1 MIIIHLKYFLIFL
14 LISLLTSCS
23 YNDLT
28 DLWPSGNEEEEEI
41 VIREIPDESFDP
53 EDTEEITITEIEDS
67 EEVTEINIISDE
79 GDINESNEDNLDNL
93 FAQGEI
99 DGSDETIQSA
109 DNGKVNSIFTYVG
122 QRIQEMREEFNKLDA
137 DIEQGEDNFEE
148 LKFNGI
154 KSAENY
160 HSIVA
165 AIAARLQIGTTP
177 GNPILL
183 GQYEQAQTELAEVGA
198 QGQNLVDVGN
208 QIALY
213 STRVSYLLE
222 QARSAKK
229 LRGAVDED
237 HRNLSSFQ
245 DTLKRRNVDVLRT
258 LEDLNETVRRRDI
271 FLAAERRRLT
281 QLANAISVGESFGL
295 GLGTLNS
302 MPASDD
308 KQSSGQGVRS
318 DNISVSPNPIAIFR
332 INEQDNYEQNLFGAI
347 SATLDKAP
355 KSKFTLVAVSS
366 SAGNPSEQAQR
377 AANARNDVSKLIS
390 SLVSMGMPVDR
401 ISVSS
406 VSVAS
411 IENTEIRLYA
421 DSLNELE
428 NSRSDFQ
435 RKMLIILLT
444 YNVSYLT
451 TQAIFLL
458 ADSKG
463 IDEDN

>member
-1 MIIIHLKYFLIFL
+1 MIINHLKFFLVFI
-14 LISLLTSCS
+14 LISLFAGCS

-28 DLWPSGNEEEEEI
+28 DLWPSGNDIEEEI
-41 VIREIPDESFDP
+41 VIREIPGDTFDP
-53 EDTEEITITEIEDS
+53 EDTEEITITEIQDS
-67 EEVTEINIISDE
+67 DSISEIDIISDE
-79 GDINESNEDNLDNL
+79 DELNNSNEENLDSL
-93 FAQGEI
+93 LSE
-99 DGSDETIQSA
+99 DEVYVSNENFETTNINSG
-109 DNGKVNSIFTYVG
+109 NGKVSPIFTYVG
-122 QRIQEMREEFNKLDA
+122 QRIIEMQEEFNKLDS
-137 DIEQGEDNFEE
+137 DIEQGEGNFEE

-183 GQYEQAQTELAEVGA
+183 SQYEQAQTELAEVSA

-208 QIALY
+208 KISLY

-245 DTLKRRNVDVLRT
+245 DDLKRRSVDVLRI
-258 LEDLNETVRRRDI
+258 LEDLNETIRRRDI

-281 QLANAISVGESFGL
+281 QLANAISIGESFGL
-295 GLGTLNS
+295 GLGTLSSLPATNDKENS
-302 MPASDD
+302 E
-308 KQSSGQGVRS
+308 QGRRS
-318 DNISVSPNPIAIFR
+318 DNINVSPNPIAVFR
-332 INEQDNYEQNLFGAI
+332 IDELNDYEQNLFGAI

-355 KSKFTLVAVSS
+355 KSRFTLVAVSS
-366 SAGNPSEQAQR
+366 SAGNPSEQAER

-390 SLVSMGMPVDR
+390 SLISMGMPVDR

-406 VSVAS
+406 LSVANV
-411 IENTEIRLYA
+411 ENTEVRLYA
-421 DSLNELE
+421 D
-428 NSRSDFQ
+428 
-435 RKMLIILLT
+435 
-444 YNVSYLT
+444 
-451 TQAIFLL
+451 
-458 ADSKG
+458 
-463 IDEDN
+463 

>member
-1 MIIIHLKYFLIFL
+1 MIMKHLKYFVVYL
-14 LISLLTSCS
+14 LVGLLASCS

-28 DLWPSGNEEEEEI
+28 DLWPSGNDVEEEI
-41 VIREIPDESFDP
+41 VIREIPNESFDP
-53 EDTEEITITEIEDS
+53 EDTEEITITEIEASD
-67 EEVTEINIISDE
+67 EVADIDIISDE
-79 GDINESNEDNLDNL
+79 ADFNDPNEENLDNL
-93 FAQGEI
+93 LTQNEADNSE
-99 DGSDETIQSA
+99 DNIQTES
-109 DNGKVNSIFTYVG
+109 NGKVDPIFTYVG
-122 QRIQEMREEFNKLDA
+122 QRILEMQEEFLKLDA
-137 DIEQGEDNFEE
+137 DIKQGEDSFEE

-183 GQYEQAQTELAEVGA
+183 NQYEQAQTELAEVGA

-208 QIALY
+208 KIALF

-281 QLANAISVGESFGL
+281 QLANAISIGESFGL
-295 GLGTLNS
+295 GLGTLGSLPAINDNENS
-302 MPASDD
+302 E
-308 KQSSGQGVRS
+308 QGKRS
-318 DNISVSPNPIAIFR
+318 ESISVSPNPIAIFR
-332 INEQDNYEQNLFGAI
+332 IDEQDNYEQNLFGAI

-355 KSKFTLVAVSS
+355 QSRFTLVAVSS
-366 SAGNPSEQAQR
+366 SAGNPSEQAER

-390 SLVSMGMPVDR
+390 SLISMGMPVDR

-406 VSVAS
+406 LSVANV
-411 IENTEIRLYA
+411 ENTEVRLYA
-421 DSLNELE
+421 D
-428 NSRSDFQ
+428 
-435 RKMLIILLT
+435 
-444 YNVSYLT
+444 
-451 TQAIFLL
+451 
-458 ADSKG
+458 
-463 IDEDN
+463 

>member
-1 MIIIHLKYFLIFL
+1 MIMKHLKYFMVYL
-14 LISLLTSCS
+14 LVGLLASCS

-28 DLWPSGNEEEEEI
+28 DLWPSGNDVEEEI
-41 VIREIPDESFDP
+41 VIREIPNESFDP
-53 EDTEEITITEIEDS
+53 EDTEEITITEIETSD
-67 EEVTEINIISDE
+67 EVAEIDIISDE
-79 GDINESNEDNLDNL
+79 ADFNDPNEENLDNL
-93 FAQGEI
+93 LTQ
-99 DGSDETIQSA
+99 DEADNSEDNIQTEN
-109 DNGKVNSIFTYVG
+109 NGKVDPIFTYVG
-122 QRIQEMREEFNKLDA
+122 QRILEMQEEFKKLDA
-137 DIEQGEDNFEE
+137 DIKQGEDSFEE

-183 GQYEQAQTELAEVGA
+183 NQYEQAQTELAEVGA

-208 QIALY
+208 QIALF

-281 QLANAISVGESFGL
+281 QLANAISIGESFGL
-295 GLGTLNS
+295 GLGTLGSLPAINDNENS
-302 MPASDD
+302 E
-308 KQSSGQGVRS
+308 QGRRS
-318 DNISVSPNPIAIFR
+318 ENISVSPNPIAIFR
-332 INEQDNYEQNLFGAI
+332 IDEQDNYEQNLFGAI

-355 KSKFTLVAVSS
+355 KSRFTLVAVSS
-366 SAGNPSEQAQR
+366 SAGNPSEQAER

-390 SLVSMGMPVDR
+390 SLISMGMPVDR

-406 VSVAS
+406 LSVANV
-411 IENTEIRLYA
+411 ENTEVRLYA
-421 DSLNELE
+421 D
-428 NSRSDFQ
+428 
-435 RKMLIILLT
+435 
-444 YNVSYLT
+444 
-451 TQAIFLL
+451 
-458 ADSKG
+458 
-463 IDEDN
+463 

>member
-1 MIIIHLKYFLIFL
+1 MIMKNLKYFMVYL
-14 LISLLTSCS
+14 LVGLLASCS

-28 DLWPSGNEEEEEI
+28 DLWPSGNDVEEEI
-41 VIREIPDESFDP
+41 VIREIPNESFDP
-53 EDTEEITITEIEDS
+53 EDTEEITITEIETAD
-67 EEVTEINIISDE
+67 EVADIDIISDE
-79 GDINESNEDNLDNL
+79 ADFNDPNEENLDNL
-93 FAQGEI
+93 LTQ
-99 DGSDETIQSA
+99 DEADNSENNIQTVN
-109 DNGKVNSIFTYVG
+109 NGKVDPIFTYVG
-122 QRIQEMREEFNKLDA
+122 QRILEMQEEFIKLDA
-137 DIEQGEDNFEE
+137 DIKQGEDSFEE

-183 GQYEQAQTELAEVGA
+183 NQYEQAQTELAEVGA

-208 QIALY
+208 QIALF

-281 QLANAISVGESFGL
+281 QLANAISIGESFGL
-295 GLGTLNS
+295 GLGTLGSLPAINDNENS
-302 MPASDD
+302 E
-308 KQSSGQGVRS
+308 QGKRS
-318 DNISVSPNPIAIFR
+318 ESISVSPNPIAIFR
-332 INEQDNYEQNLFGAI
+332 IDEQDNYEQNLFGAI

-355 KSKFTLVAVSS
+355 QSRFTLVAVSS
-366 SAGNPSEQAQR
+366 SAGNPSEQAER
-377 AANARNDVSKLIS
+377 AANARNDVSRLIS
-390 SLVSMGMPVDR
+390 SLISMGMPVDR

-406 VSVAS
+406 LSVANV
-411 IENTEIRLYA
+411 ENTEVRLYA
-421 DSLNELE
+421 D
-428 NSRSDFQ
+428 
-435 RKMLIILLT
+435 
-444 YNVSYLT
+444 
-451 TQAIFLL
+451 
-458 ADSKG
+458 
-463 IDEDN
+463 

>member
-1 MIIIHLKYFLIFL
+1 MLVGL
-14 LISLLTSCS
+14 LASCS

-28 DLWPSGNEEEEEI
+28 DLWPSGNDVEEEI
-41 VIREIPDESFDP
+41 VIREIPGESFDP
-53 EDTEEITITEIEDS
+53 EDTEEIRITEFQESD
-67 EEVTEINIISDE
+67 EIKEIDIISDE
-79 GDINESNEDNLDNL
+79 EVNNPNEENLDDLLTQDNTDSTEDN
-93 FAQGEI
+93 
-99 DGSDETIQSA
+99 IQTTN
-109 DNGKVNSIFTYVG
+109 NGKVESIFTYVG
-122 QRIQEMREEFNKLDA
+122 QRILEMQEEFNKLDA
-137 DIEQGEDNFEE
+137 DIKQGESNFEE

-183 GQYEQAQTELAEVGA
+183 NQYEQAQTELAEVGA

-208 QIALY
+208 QIALF

-237 HRNLSSFQ
+237 HRKLSSFQ

-295 GLGTLNS
+295 GLGTIGSL
-302 MPASDD
+302 PAINDNEN
-308 KQSSGQGVRS
+308 SGQGRRS

-332 INEQDNYEQNLFGAI
+332 INEQNNYEQNLFGAI

-355 KSKFTLVAVSS
+355 KSNFTLVAVSS
-366 SAGNPSEQAQR
+366 SAGNPSEQAER

-390 SLVSMGMPVDR
+390 SLISMGMPVDR

-406 VSVAS
+406 LSAANV
-411 IENTEIRLYA
+411 ENTEVRLYA
-421 DSLNELE
+421 D
-428 NSRSDFQ
+428 
-435 RKMLIILLT
+435 
-444 YNVSYLT
+444 
-451 TQAIFLL
+451 
-458 ADSKG
+458 
-463 IDEDN
+463 

>member
-1 MIIIHLKYFLIFL
+1 MIMIHLKYFIVYMLVGL
-14 LISLLTSCS
+14 LASCS

-28 DLWPSGNEEEEEI
+28 DLWPSENDVEEEI

-53 EDTEEITITEIEDS
+53 EDTEEIKITEFQESDEITEID
-67 EEVTEINIISDE
+67 IISDE
-79 GDINESNEDNLDNL
+79 EVNNPNEENLDDLLTQDNTDSTEDN
-93 FAQGEI
+93 
-99 DGSDETIQSA
+99 IQTTN
-109 DNGKVNSIFTYVG
+109 NGKVESIFTYVG
-122 QRIQEMREEFNKLDA
+122 QRILEMQEEFNKLDA
-137 DIEQGEDNFEE
+137 DIKQGESNFEE

-183 GQYEQAQTELAEVGA
+183 NQYEQAQTELAEVGA

-208 QIALY
+208 QIALF

-295 GLGTLNS
+295 GLGTIGSL
-302 MPASDD
+302 PAINDNENL
-308 KQSSGQGVRS
+308 GQGRRS

-332 INEQDNYEQNLFGAI
+332 INEQNNYEQNLFGAI

-366 SAGNPSEQAQR
+366 SAGNPSEQAER

-390 SLVSMGMPVDR
+390 SLISMGMPADR

-406 VSVAS
+406 LSVANV
-411 IENTEIRLYA
+411 ENTEVRLYA
-421 DSLNELE
+421 D
-428 NSRSDFQ
+428 
-435 RKMLIILLT
+435 
-444 YNVSYLT
+444 
-451 TQAIFLL
+451 
-458 ADSKG
+458 
-463 IDEDN
+463 

>member
-1 MIIIHLKYFLIFL
+1 MIKSYIKFFLVYFT
-14 LISLLTSCS
+14 ISVFVGCS

-28 DLWPSGNEEEEEI
+28 DLWPSGAEEEEEI

-53 EDTEEITITEIEDS
+53 EDTEEITLTEIDDS
-67 EEVTEINIISDE
+67 TDSDEITNLDIISNDDE
-79 GDINESNEDNLDNL
+79 DINSSDENLDNL
-93 FAQGEI
+93 FSQE
-99 DGSDETIQSA
+99 ETNSFENNTEATIN
-109 DNGKVNSIFTYVG
+109 NGKVSPIFTYVG
-122 QRIQEMREEFNKLDA
+122 QRIVEMQGEFNKLDA
-137 DIEQGEDNFEE
+137 DIKQGEDNFQE
-148 LKFNGI
+148 LRFNGI

-183 GQYEQAQTELAEVGA
+183 SQYEQAQTVLSEVGA

-208 QIALY
+208 KIALY

-237 HRNLSSFQ
+237 HRNLSFFQ
-245 DTLKRRNVDVLRT
+245 DSLKRRSVDVLRT
-258 LEDLNETVRRRDI
+258 LEELNETVRRRDI

-302 MPASDD
+302 LPAVNDETANE
-308 KQSSGQGVRS
+308 GRRS
-318 DNISVSPNPIAIFR
+318 NNNVSPNPIAIFR
-332 INEQDNYEQNLFGAI
+332 INEQENYEQNLFGAI

-366 SAGNPSEQAQR
+366 SAGNSSEQAQR
-377 AANARNDVSKLIS
+377 AANARDNISKLIS

-406 VSVAS
+406 LSAASV
-411 IENTEIRLYA
+411 ENTEIRLYA
-421 DSLNELE
+421 D
-428 NSRSDFQ
+428 
-435 RKMLIILLT
+435 
-444 YNVSYLT
+444 
-451 TQAIFLL
+451 
-458 ADSKG
+458 
-463 IDEDN
+463 

>member
-1 MIIIHLKYFLIFL
+1 MIIKHLKYFTIYL
-14 LISLLTSCS
+14 SVGLLTSCS

-28 DLWPSGNEEEEEI
+28 DLWPSGNDIEEEI

-53 EDTEEITITEIEDS
+53 EDTEEITITAIEDS
-67 EEVTEINIISDE
+67 DEITEIDILSNE
-79 GDINESNEDNLDNL
+79 TDINDPNEDSIDNLLSQDESNNSED
-93 FAQGEI
+93 
-99 DGSDETIQSA
+99 TIQPNN
-109 DNGKVNSIFTYVG
+109 NGKVDPIFTYVG
-122 QRIQEMREEFNKLDA
+122 QRILEIQEEFNKLDA
-137 DIEQGEDNFEE
+137 DIKQGEESFEK

-183 GQYEQAQTELAEVGA
+183 NQYEQAQTELAEVGA

-208 QIALY
+208 QIALF

-229 LRGAVDED
+229 LRGAVDQD
-237 HRNLSSFQ
+237 HRNLSSVQ
-245 DTLKRRNVDVLRT
+245 DNLKRRSVDVLRI

-281 QLANAISVGESFGL
+281 QLANAISIGESFGL
-295 GLGTLNS
+295 GLGALGSLPAINDNENS
-302 MPASDD
+302 N
-308 KQSSGQGVRS
+308 QERRS
-318 DNISVSPNPIAIFR
+318 DNRSVSPNPIAIFR
-332 INEQDNYEQNLFGAI
+332 INEQNNYEQNLFGAI
-347 SATLDKAP
+347 SATLNKAP
-355 KSKFTLVAVSS
+355 ESRFTLVAVSS
-366 SAGNPSEQAQR
+366 SAGNPSEQAER

-406 VSVAS
+406 LSVANV
-411 IENTEIRLYA
+411 ENTEVRLYA
-421 DSLNELE
+421 D
-428 NSRSDFQ
+428 
-435 RKMLIILLT
+435 
-444 YNVSYLT
+444 
-451 TQAIFLL
+451 
-458 ADSKG
+458 
-463 IDEDN
+463 

>member
-1 MIIIHLKYFLIFL
+1 MIKNLLKYFIIYLS
-14 LISLLTSCS
+14 ISLLASCS

-28 DLWPSGNEEEEEI
+28 DLWPSGNDVEEEI
-41 VIREIPDESFDP
+41 VIREIPNESFDP
-53 EDTEEITITEIEDS
+53 EDTEEITITEVEDS
-67 EEVTEINIISDE
+67 DEVAEIDIISDE
-79 GDINESNEDNLDNL
+79 VVDNDSNEENLDNL
-93 FAQGEI
+93 FAE
-99 DGSDETIQSA
+99 DEA
-109 DNGKVNSIFTYVG
+109 DNSEKAIQTPNNGMVNPIFTYVG
-122 QRIQEMREEFNKLDA
+122 QRIIEMQEEFNKLDN
-137 DIEQGEDNFEE
+137 DIKQGEDNFEK
-148 LKFNGI
+148 LKYNGI

-183 GQYEQAQTELAEVGA
+183 NQYEQAQTELAEVSA

-208 QIALY
+208 QIALF

-245 DTLKRRNVDVLRT
+245 DALKRRNVDVIRT

-281 QLANAISVGESFGL
+281 QLANAISIGESFGL
-295 GLGTLNS
+295 GLGTLSSLPAINDNENS
-302 MPASDD
+302 IQER
-308 KQSSGQGVRS
+308 KS
-318 DNISVSPNPIAIFR
+318 DNRSVSPNPIAIFR
-332 INEQDNYEQNLFGAI
+332 INEQNNYEQNLFGAI
-347 SATLDKAP
+347 SATLNKAP
-355 KSKFTLVAVSS
+355 ESRFTLVAVSS
-366 SAGNPSEQAQR
+366 SAGNPSEQAER

-406 VSVAS
+406 LSVANV
-411 IENTEIRLYA
+411 ENTEVRLYA
-421 DSLNELE
+421 D
-428 NSRSDFQ
+428 
-435 RKMLIILLT
+435 
-444 YNVSYLT
+444 
-451 TQAIFLL
+451 
-458 ADSKG
+458 
-463 IDEDN
+463 

>member
-1 MIIIHLKYFLIFL
+1 MIMKHLKYFMVYL
-14 LISLLTSCS
+14 LVGLLASCS

-28 DLWPSGNEEEEEI
+28 DLWPSGNDVEEEI
-41 VIREIPDESFDP
+41 VIREIPNESFDP
-53 EDTEEITITEIEDS
+53 EDTEEITITEIETAD
-67 EEVTEINIISDE
+67 EVADIDIISDE
-79 GDINESNEDNLDNL
+79 ADFNDPNEENLDNL
-93 FAQGEI
+93 LTQ
-99 DGSDETIQSA
+99 DETDNSENNVQTEN
-109 DNGKVNSIFTYVG
+109 NGKVDPIFTYVG
-122 QRIQEMREEFNKLDA
+122 QRILEMQEEFIKLDA
-137 DIEQGEDNFEE
+137 DIKQGEDNFEE

-183 GQYEQAQTELAEVGA
+183 NQYEQAQTELAEVGA

-208 QIALY
+208 QIALF

-237 HRNLSSFQ
+237 HRNLSLFQ
-245 DTLKRRNVDVLRT
+245 DTLKRKNVDVIRT

-281 QLANAISVGESFGL
+281 QLANAISIGESFGL
-295 GLGTLNS
+295 GLGTLGSLPAINDNENS
-302 MPASDD
+302 E
-308 KQSSGQGVRS
+308 QGRRS

-366 SAGNPSEQAQR
+366 SAGNPSEQAER
-377 AANARNDVSKLIS
+377 AANAKNDVSKLIS
-390 SLVSMGMPVDR
+390 SLVSMGMPIDR

-406 VSVAS
+406 LSAANV
-411 IENTEIRLYA
+411 ENTEVRLYA
-421 DSLNELE
+421 D
-428 NSRSDFQ
+428 
-435 RKMLIILLT
+435 
-444 YNVSYLT
+444 
-451 TQAIFLL
+451 
-458 ADSKG
+458 
-463 IDEDN
+463 

>member
-1 MIIIHLKYFLIFL
+1 MIIKCIKYFMIFL
-14 LISLLTSCS
+14 SIGFLANCS

-28 DLWPSGNEEEEEI
+28 DLWPYGNDVEEEI
-41 VIREIPDESFDP
+41 VIREIPNESFDP
-53 EDTEEITITEIEDS
+53 EDTEEITITEIETSD
-67 EEVTEINIISDE
+67 EVADIDIISDE
-79 GDINESNEDNLDNL
+79 ADFNDPNEENLDNL
-93 FAQGEI
+93 LTQNEV
-99 DGSDETIQSA
+99 DNSEDNIQTES
-109 DNGKVNSIFTYVG
+109 NGKVDPIFTYVG
-122 QRIQEMREEFNKLDA
+122 QRILEMQEEFIKLDA
-137 DIEQGEDNFEE
+137 DIKQGEDNFEE

-183 GQYEQAQTELAEVGA
+183 NQYEQAQTELAEVGA

-208 QIALY
+208 QIALF

-281 QLANAISVGESFGL
+281 QLATAISVGESFGL
-295 GLGTLNS
+295 GLGSLGS
-302 MPASDD
+302 LPAINNDENTELER
-308 KQSSGQGVRS
+308 RS
-318 DNISVSPNPIAIFR
+318 ENFSVSPNPIAVFR
-332 INEQDNYEQNLFGAI
+332 INEQENYEQNLFGAI

-355 KSKFTLVAVSS
+355 KSRFTLVAVSS
-366 SAGNPSEQAQR
+366 SAGNPSEQAER

-406 VSVAS
+406 LSVANV
-411 IENTEIRLYA
+411 ENTEIRLYA
-421 DSLNELE
+421 D
-428 NSRSDFQ
+428 
-435 RKMLIILLT
+435 
-444 YNVSYLT
+444 
-451 TQAIFLL
+451 
-458 ADSKG
+458 
-463 IDEDN
+463 

>member
-1 MIIIHLKYFLIFL
+1 M
-14 LISLLTSCS
+14 LTQ
-23 YNDLT
+23 
-28 DLWPSGNEEEEEI
+28 
-41 VIREIPDESFDP
+41 DEADNS
-53 EDTEEITITEIEDS
+53 
-67 EEVTEINIISDE
+67 
-79 GDINESNEDNLDNL
+79 EDN
-93 FAQGEI
+93 
-99 DGSDETIQSA
+99 IQTTN
-109 DNGKVNSIFTYVG
+109 NGKVDPIFTYVG
-122 QRIQEMREEFNKLDA
+122 QRILEMQEEFNKLDA
-137 DIEQGEDNFEE
+137 DIKQGEDSFEE

-183 GQYEQAQTELAEVGA
+183 NQYEQAQTELAEVGA

-208 QIALY
+208 QIALF

-295 GLGTLNS
+295 GLGTLGSLPAINDNENS
-302 MPASDD
+302 E
-308 KQSSGQGVRS
+308 QGKRS
-318 DNISVSPNPIAIFR
+318 ENISVSPNPIAIFR

-355 KSKFTLVAVSS
+355 KSRFTLVAVSS
-366 SAGNPSEQAQR
+366 SAGNPSEQAER

-390 SLVSMGMPVDR
+390 SLISMGMPVDR

-406 VSVAS
+406 LSVANV
-411 IENTEIRLYA
+411 ENTEVRLYA
-421 DSLNELE
+421 D
-428 NSRSDFQ
+428 
-435 RKMLIILLT
+435 
-444 YNVSYLT
+444 
-451 TQAIFLL
+451 
-458 ADSKG
+458 
-463 IDEDN
+463 

>member
-1 MIIIHLKYFLIFL
+1 MIMIHLKYFIVYMLVGLFA
-14 LISLLTSCS
+14 SCS

-28 DLWPSGNEEEEEI
+28 DLWPSGNDVEEEI
-41 VIREIPDESFDP
+41 VIREIPGESFDP
-53 EDTEEITITEIEDS
+53 EDTEEIRITEFQESD
-67 EEVTEINIISDE
+67 EIKEIDIISDE
-79 GDINESNEDNLDNL
+79 EVNNPNEENLDDLLTQDNTDSTEDN
-93 FAQGEI
+93 
-99 DGSDETIQSA
+99 IQTTN
-109 DNGKVNSIFTYVG
+109 NGKVESIFTYVG
-122 QRIQEMREEFNKLDA
+122 QRILEMQEEFNKLDA
-137 DIEQGEDNFEE
+137 DIKQGESNFEE

-183 GQYEQAQTELAEVGA
+183 NQYEQAQTELAEVGA

-208 QIALY
+208 QIALF

-237 HRNLSSFQ
+237 HRKLSSFQ

-295 GLGTLNS
+295 GLGTIGSL
-302 MPASDD
+302 PAINDNEN
-308 KQSSGQGVRS
+308 SGQGRRS

-332 INEQDNYEQNLFGAI
+332 INEQNNYEQNLFGAI

-355 KSKFTLVAVSS
+355 KSNFTLVAVSS
-366 SAGNPSEQAQR
+366 SAGNPSEQAER

-390 SLVSMGMPVDR
+390 SLISMGMPVDR

-406 VSVAS
+406 LSAANV
-411 IENTEIRLYA
+411 ENTEVRLYA
-421 DSLNELE
+421 D
-428 NSRSDFQ
+428 
-435 RKMLIILLT
+435 
-444 YNVSYLT
+444 
-451 TQAIFLL
+451 
-458 ADSKG
+458 
-463 IDEDN
+463 

>member
-1 MIIIHLKYFLIFL
+1 MIINHLKYFIIYFSVGL
-14 LISLLTSCS
+14 LASCS

-28 DLWPSGNEEEEEI
+28 DLWPSGNDVEEEI

-53 EDTEEITITEIEDS
+53 EDTEEITITEIEESD
-67 EEVTEINIISDE
+67 EVTEIDILSDE
-79 GDINESNEDNLDNL
+79 ADNNNLGEDNLDNFL
-93 FAQGEI
+93 TQDDTDSSEDSI
-99 DGSDETIQSA
+99 ETTN
-109 DNGKVNSIFTYVG
+109 NGKIDPIFTYVG
-122 QRIQEMREEFNKLDA
+122 QRILEMQEEFNKLDS
-137 DIEQGEDNFEE
+137 DIKQGENSFEE

-160 HSIVA
+160 HSIVS

-183 GQYEQAQTELAEVGA
+183 NQYEQAQTELAEVGA

-208 QIALY
+208 QIALF

-245 DTLKRRNVDVLRT
+245 DTLKRRNVDVLRI

-295 GLGTLNS
+295 GLGALGS
-302 MPASDD
+302 LPATNDND
-308 KQSSGQGVRS
+308 NSGQGRRS
-318 DNISVSPNPIAIFR
+318 ENISVSPNPIAIFR
-332 INEQDNYEQNLFGAI
+332 INEQDNYEQNLYGAI

-355 KSKFTLVAVSS
+355 QSRFTLVAVSS
-366 SAGNPSEQAQR
+366 SAGNPSEQAER

-390 SLVSMGMPVDR
+390 SLISMGMPVDR

-406 VSVAS
+406 LSVANV
-411 IENTEIRLYA
+411 ENTEVRLYA
-421 DSLNELE
+421 D
-428 NSRSDFQ
+428 
-435 RKMLIILLT
+435 
-444 YNVSYLT
+444 
-451 TQAIFLL
+451 
-458 ADSKG
+458 
-463 IDEDN
+463 

>member
-1 MIIIHLKYFLIFL
+1 MIMNHFKHIQVYL
-14 LISLLTSCS
+14 LVGLLASCS

-28 DLWPSGNEEEEEI
+28 DLWPSGNDVEEEI
-41 VIREIPDESFDP
+41 VIREIPEESFDP
-53 EDTEEITITEIEDS
+53 EDTEEITITEIDAS
-67 EEVTEINIISDE
+67 DEVAEIDIIGDE
-79 GDINESNEDNLDNL
+79 GDINKPNDESLDNL
-93 FAQGEI
+93 LSQ
-99 DGSDETIQSA
+99 DEVDSSENNSLTN
-109 DNGKVNSIFTYVG
+109 NGKVDPIFTYVG
-122 QRIQEMREEFNKLDA
+122 QRILEMQEEFNKLNA
-137 DIEQGEDNFEE
+137 DIKRGEDNFEN
-148 LKFNGI
+148 LKFKGI

-183 GQYEQAQTELAEVGA
+183 NQYEQAQTELAEVGA

-208 QIALY
+208 QIALF

-281 QLANAISVGESFGL
+281 QLSNAISVGESFGL
-295 GLGTLNS
+295 GLGTINS
-302 MPASDD
+302 LPAIDD
-308 KQSSGQGVRS
+308 DSNTSQGRRS
-318 DNISVSPNPIAIFR
+318 ENINVSPNPIAIFR
-332 INEQDNYEQNLFGAI
+332 IEEQNNYEQNLFGAI

-355 KSKFTLVAVSS
+355 KSRFTLVAVSS
-366 SAGNPSEQAQR
+366 SAGNPSEQAER
-377 AANARNDVSKLIS
+377 AANARNDVGKLIS
-390 SLVSMGMPVDR
+390 SLISMGMPADR

-406 VSVAS
+406 LSVDDV
-411 IENTEIRLYA
+411 ENTEVRLYA
-421 DSLNELE
+421 D
-428 NSRSDFQ
+428 
-435 RKMLIILLT
+435 
-444 YNVSYLT
+444 
-451 TQAIFLL
+451 
-458 ADSKG
+458 
-463 IDEDN
+463 

>member
-1 MIIIHLKYFLIFL
+1 MIINHLKFFLVFI
-14 LISLLTSCS
+14 LISLFAGCS

-28 DLWPSGNEEEEEI
+28 DLWPSGNDIEEEI
-41 VIREIPDESFDP
+41 VIREIPGDTFDP
-53 EDTEEITITEIEDS
+53 EDTEEITITEIQDS
-67 EEVTEINIISDE
+67 DSISEIDIISDE
-79 GDINESNEDNLDNL
+79 DELNNSNEENLDSL
-93 FAQGEI
+93 LSE
-99 DGSDETIQSA
+99 DEVDVSNENFETTNINSG
-109 DNGKVNSIFTYVG
+109 NGKVSPIFTYVG
-122 QRIQEMREEFNKLDA
+122 QRIIEMQEEFNKLDS
-137 DIEQGEDNFEE
+137 DIEQGEGNFEE

-183 GQYEQAQTELAEVGA
+183 SQYEQAQTELAEVSA

-208 QIALY
+208 KISLY

-245 DTLKRRNVDVLRT
+245 DDLKRRSVDVLRI
-258 LEDLNETVRRRDI
+258 LEDLNETIRRRDI

-281 QLANAISVGESFGL
+281 QLANAISIGESFGL
-295 GLGTLNS
+295 GLGTLSSLPATNDKENS
-302 MPASDD
+302 E
-308 KQSSGQGVRS
+308 QGRRS
-318 DNISVSPNPIAIFR
+318 DNINVSPNPIAVFR
-332 INEQDNYEQNLFGAI
+332 IDELNDYEQNLFGAI

-355 KSKFTLVAVSS
+355 KSRFTLVAVSS
-366 SAGNPSEQAQR
+366 SAGNPSEQAER

-390 SLVSMGMPVDR
+390 SLISMGMPVDR

-406 VSVAS
+406 LSVANV
-411 IENTEIRLYA
+411 ENTEVRLYA
-421 DSLNELE
+421 D
-428 NSRSDFQ
+428 
-435 RKMLIILLT
+435 
-444 YNVSYLT
+444 
-451 TQAIFLL
+451 
-458 ADSKG
+458 
-463 IDEDN
+463 

>member
-1 MIIIHLKYFLIFL
+1 MIINHLKYFLFFI
-14 LISLLTSCS
+14 LISLFAGCS

-28 DLWPSGNEEEEEI
+28 DLWPSGNDIEEEI
-41 VIREIPDESFDP
+41 VIREIPGDTFDP
-53 EDTEEITITEIEDS
+53 EDTEEITITEIQDS
-67 EEVTEINIISDE
+67 DSISEIDIISDE
-79 GDINESNEDNLDNL
+79 DELNNSNEENLDSL
-93 FAQGEI
+93 LSE
-99 DGSDETIQSA
+99 DEVDVSNENFETTNINSG
-109 DNGKVNSIFTYVG
+109 NGKLSPIFTYVG
-122 QRIQEMREEFNKLDA
+122 QRIIEMQEEFNKLDS
-137 DIEQGEDNFEE
+137 DIEQGEGKFEE

-183 GQYEQAQTELAEVGA
+183 SQYEQAQTELAEVSA

-208 QIALY
+208 QISLY

-245 DTLKRRNVDVLRT
+245 DDLKRRSVDVLRI
-258 LEDLNETVRRRDI
+258 LEDLNETIRRRDI

-281 QLANAISVGESFGL
+281 QLANAISIGESFGL
-295 GLGTLNS
+295 GLGTLSSLPATNDKENS
-302 MPASDD
+302 E
-308 KQSSGQGVRS
+308 QGRRS
-318 DNISVSPNPIAIFR
+318 DNINVSPNPIDVFR
-332 INEQDNYEQNLFGAI
+332 IDELNDYEQNLFGAI

-355 KSKFTLVAVSS
+355 KSRFTLVAVSS
-366 SAGNPSEQAQR
+366 SAGNPSEQAER

-390 SLVSMGMPVDR
+390 SLISMGMPVDR

-406 VSVAS
+406 LSVANV
-411 IENTEIRLYA
+411 ENTEVRLYA
-421 DSLNELE
+421 D
-428 NSRSDFQ
+428 
-435 RKMLIILLT
+435 
-444 YNVSYLT
+444 
-451 TQAIFLL
+451 
-458 ADSKG
+458 
-463 IDEDN
+463 

>member
-1 MIIIHLKYFLIFL
+1 MIMSHLKYFTVYLFVGL
-14 LISLLTSCS
+14 LANCS

-28 DLWPSGNEEEEEI
+28 DLWPSGDDVEEEI
-41 VIREIPDESFDP
+41 VIREIPNESFDP
-53 EDTEEITITEIEDS
+53 EDTEEITVTEVEEFD
-67 EEVTEINIISDE
+67 EVTEI
-79 GDINESNEDNLDNL
+79 DILSNEEDVKDPNEENLDNL
-93 FAQGEI
+93 LTQ
-99 DGSDETIQSA
+99 DGTDSTENNLVNGS
-109 DNGKVNSIFTYVG
+109 NGKIYPIFTYVG
-122 QRIQEMREEFNKLDA
+122 QRILEMQEEFNKLNA
-137 DIEQGEDNFEE
+137 DIKQGENNFEE

-183 GQYEQAQTELAEVGA
+183 TQYEQAQTELAEVGA

-245 DTLKRRNVDVLRT
+245 DILKRRSVDVLRI

-281 QLANAISVGESFGL
+281 QLANAISIGESFGL
-295 GLGTLNS
+295 GLGALGS
-302 MPASDD
+302 LPAINDNEN
-308 KQSSGQGVRS
+308 SGQGRRS
-318 DNISVSPNPIAIFR
+318 ENNNVSPNPIAVFR

-355 KSKFTLVAVSS
+355 KSRFTLVAVSS
-366 SAGNPSEQAQR
+366 SAGNPSEQAER

-390 SLVSMGMPVDR
+390 SLISMGMPVDR

-406 VSVAS
+406 LSVANV
-411 IENTEIRLYA
+411 ENTEVRLYA
-421 DSLNELE
+421 D
-428 NSRSDFQ
+428 
-435 RKMLIILLT
+435 
-444 YNVSYLT
+444 
-451 TQAIFLL
+451 
-458 ADSKG
+458 
-463 IDEDN
+463 

>member
-1 MIIIHLKYFLIFL
+1 MIMKHLKYFMVYL
-14 LISLLTSCS
+14 LVGLLASCS

-28 DLWPSGNEEEEEI
+28 DLWPSGNDVEEEI
-41 VIREIPDESFDP
+41 VIREIPNESFDP
-53 EDTEEITITEIEDS
+53 EDTEEITITEIETSD
-67 EEVTEINIISDE
+67 EVADIDIISDE
-79 GDINESNEDNLDNL
+79 ADFNDPNEENLDNL
-93 FAQGEI
+93 LTQNEADNSENN
-99 DGSDETIQSA
+99 IQTEN
-109 DNGKVNSIFTYVG
+109 NGKVDPIFTYVG
-122 QRIQEMREEFNKLDA
+122 QRILEMQEEFIKLDA
-137 DIEQGEDNFEE
+137 DIKQGEDSFEE

-183 GQYEQAQTELAEVGA
+183 NQYEQAQTELAEVGA

-208 QIALY
+208 QIALF

-245 DTLKRRNVDVLRT
+245 DSLKRRNVDVLRT

-281 QLANAISVGESFGL
+281 QLANAISIGESFGL
-295 GLGTLNS
+295 GLGTLGSLPAINDNENS
-302 MPASDD
+302 E
-308 KQSSGQGVRS
+308 QGKRS
-318 DNISVSPNPIAIFR
+318 ESISVSPNPIAIFR
-332 INEQDNYEQNLFGAI
+332 IDEQDNYEQNLFGAI

-355 KSKFTLVAVSS
+355 QSRFTLVAVSS
-366 SAGNPSEQAQR
+366 SAGNPSEQAER

-390 SLVSMGMPVDR
+390 SLISMGMPVDR

-406 VSVAS
+406 LSVANV
-411 IENTEIRLYA
+411 ENTEVRLYA
-421 DSLNELE
+421 D
-428 NSRSDFQ
+428 
-435 RKMLIILLT
+435 
-444 YNVSYLT
+444 
-451 TQAIFLL
+451 
-458 ADSKG
+458 
-463 IDEDN
+463 

>member
-1 MIIIHLKYFLIFL
+1 MIMKHLKYFMVFL
-14 LISLLTSCS
+14 LVGLLASCS

-28 DLWPSGNEEEEEI
+28 DLWPSGNDVEEEI
-41 VIREIPDESFDP
+41 VIREIPGESFDP
-53 EDTEEITITEIEDS
+53 EDTEEIRITEFQESD
-67 EEVTEINIISDE
+67 EIKEIDIISDE
-79 GDINESNEDNLDNL
+79 EVNNPNEENLDDLLTQDNTDSTEDN
-93 FAQGEI
+93 
-99 DGSDETIQSA
+99 IQTTN
-109 DNGKVNSIFTYVG
+109 NGKVESIFTYVG
-122 QRIQEMREEFNKLDA
+122 QRILEMQEEFNKLDA
-137 DIEQGEDNFEE
+137 DIKQGESNFEE

-183 GQYEQAQTELAEVGA
+183 NQYEQAQTELAEVGA

-208 QIALY
+208 QIALF

-295 GLGTLNS
+295 GLGTIGSL
-302 MPASDD
+302 PAINDNEN
-308 KQSSGQGVRS
+308 SGQGRRS

-332 INEQDNYEQNLFGAI
+332 INEQNNYEQNLFGAI

-366 SAGNPSEQAQR
+366 SAGNPSEQAER

-390 SLVSMGMPVDR
+390 SLISMGMPVDR

-406 VSVAS
+406 LSAANV
-411 IENTEIRLYA
+411 ENTEVRLYA
-421 DSLNELE
+421 D
-428 NSRSDFQ
+428 
-435 RKMLIILLT
+435 
-444 YNVSYLT
+444 
-451 TQAIFLL
+451 
-458 ADSKG
+458 
-463 IDEDN
+463 

>member
-1 MIIIHLKYFLIFL
+1 MIMKHLKYFMVYL
-14 LISLLTSCS
+14 LVSLLASCS

-28 DLWPSGNEEEEEI
+28 DLWPSGNDVEEEI
-41 VIREIPDESFDP
+41 VIREIPNESFDP
-53 EDTEEITITEIEDS
+53 EDTEEITITEIETAD
-67 EEVTEINIISDE
+67 EVADIDIISDE
-79 GDINESNEDNLDNL
+79 ADFNDPNEENLDNL
-93 FAQGEI
+93 LTQ
-99 DGSDETIQSA
+99 DEADNSENNIQTEN
-109 DNGKVNSIFTYVG
+109 NGKVDPIFTYVG
-122 QRIQEMREEFNKLDA
+122 QRILEMQEEFIKLDA
-137 DIEQGEDNFEE
+137 DIKQGEDSFEE

-183 GQYEQAQTELAEVGA
+183 NQYEQAQTELAEVGA

-208 QIALY
+208 QIALF

-281 QLANAISVGESFGL
+281 QLANAISIGESFGL
-295 GLGTLNS
+295 GLGTLGSLPAINDNENS
-302 MPASDD
+302 E
-308 KQSSGQGVRS
+308 QGKRS
-318 DNISVSPNPIAIFR
+318 ESISVSPNPIAIFR
-332 INEQDNYEQNLFGAI
+332 IDEQDNYEQNLFGAI

-355 KSKFTLVAVSS
+355 QSRFTLVAVSS
-366 SAGNPSEQAQR
+366 SAGNPSEQAER

-390 SLVSMGMPVDR
+390 SLISMGMPVDR

-406 VSVAS
+406 LSVANV
-411 IENTEIRLYA
+411 ENTEVRLYA
-421 DSLNELE
+421 D
-428 NSRSDFQ
+428 
-435 RKMLIILLT
+435 
-444 YNVSYLT
+444 
-451 TQAIFLL
+451 
-458 ADSKG
+458 
-463 IDEDN
+463 

>member
-1 MIIIHLKYFLIFL
+1 MIMNHLKYIVVYFLIGL
-14 LISLLTSCS
+14 LASCS

-28 DLWPSGNEEEEEI
+28 DLWPSGNDVEEEI
-41 VIREIPDESFDP
+41 VIREIPNESFDP
-53 EDTEEITITEIEDS
+53 EDTEEITITEIDTSDEVAEIDIIGD
-67 EEVTEINIISDE
+67 EEV
-79 GDINESNEDNLDNL
+79 INESNDESLDNL
-93 FAQGEI
+93 LTQ
-99 DGSDETIQSA
+99 DEVDSSESSSQTN
-109 DNGKVNSIFTYVG
+109 NGKVDPIFTYVG
-122 QRIQEMREEFNKLDA
+122 QRILEMQEEFNKLNA
-137 DIEQGEDNFEE
+137 DIKQGEDNFED
-148 LKFNGI
+148 LKFKGI

-183 GQYEQAQTELAEVGA
+183 NQYEQAQTELAEVGA

-208 QIALY
+208 QIALF

-281 QLANAISVGESFGL
+281 QLATAISVGESFGL
-295 GLGTLNS
+295 GLGALGS
-302 MPASDD
+302 LPAINDNENTELER
-308 KQSSGQGVRS
+308 RS
-318 DNISVSPNPIAIFR
+318 DSITVSPNPIAIFR
-332 INEQDNYEQNLFGAI
+332 INEQENYEQNLFGAI

-355 KSKFTLVAVSS
+355 KSRFTLVAVSS
-366 SAGNPSEQAQR
+366 SAGNPSEQAER

-406 VSVAS
+406 LSVANV
-411 IENTEIRLYA
+411 ENTEVRLYA
-421 DSLNELE
+421 D
-428 NSRSDFQ
+428 
-435 RKMLIILLT
+435 
-444 YNVSYLT
+444 
-451 TQAIFLL
+451 
-458 ADSKG
+458 
-463 IDEDN
+463 

>member
-1 MIIIHLKYFLIFL
+1 MIKNYIKFFLAYL
-14 LISLLTSCS
+14 VISLFVGCS
-23 YNDLT
+23 YNDIT
-28 DLWPSGNEEEEEI
+28 DLWPSGSEGEEEI

-53 EDTEEITITEIEDS
+53 EDSEEITITEIDDANDS
-67 EEVTEINIISDE
+67 DEITNLDIISNAD
-79 GDINESNEDNLDNL
+79 DAVNSNEENIDSLFSQEETNTLEDNAEVSINH
-93 FAQGEI
+93 
-99 DGSDETIQSA
+99 
-109 DNGKVNSIFTYVG
+109 GKVSPIFTYVG
-122 QRIQEMREEFNKLDA
+122 QRIVEMQGEFNKLDA
-137 DIEQGEDNFEE
+137 DIKQGEDNFEE
-148 LKFNGI
+148 LRFNGI

-183 GQYEQAQTELAEVGA
+183 SQYEQAQTVLSEVGA

-208 QIALY
+208 KIALY

-237 HRNLSSFQ
+237 HRNLSLFQ
-245 DTLKRRNVDVLRT
+245 DSLKIRSVDVLRT
-258 LEDLNETVRRRDI
+258 LEELNETVRRRDI

-302 MPASDD
+302 LPASNDD
-308 KQSSGQGVRS
+308 RNNEGRRS
-318 DNISVSPNPIAIFR
+318 DNNASPNPIAIFR
-332 INEQDNYEQNLFGAI
+332 INEQENYEQSLFGAI
-347 SATLDKAP
+347 SATLDTAP

-377 AANARNDVSKLIS
+377 AANVRDDVSKLIS
-390 SLVSMGMPVDR
+390 SLVSMGMPSDR

-406 VSVAS
+406 LSLASV
-411 IENTEIRLYA
+411 ENTEIRLYA
-421 DSLNELE
+421 D
-428 NSRSDFQ
+428 
-435 RKMLIILLT
+435 
-444 YNVSYLT
+444 
-451 TQAIFLL
+451 
-458 ADSKG
+458 
-463 IDEDN
+463 

>member
-1 MIIIHLKYFLIFL
+1 MIIKHLKYFIVYL
-14 LISLLTSCS
+14 LVGLLVSCS

-28 DLWPSGNEEEEEI
+28 DLWPSGNDVEEEI
-41 VIREIPDESFDP
+41 VIREIPEESFDP
-53 EDTEEITITEIEDS
+53 EDTEEITITELEGSDEIAEIDIIS
-67 EEVTEINIISDE
+67 EESDIIDP
-79 GDINESNEDNLDNL
+79 NEENLDNL
-93 FAQGEI
+93 LTQ
-99 DGSDETIQSA
+99 DEADSPEDNIQTGN
-109 DNGKVNSIFTYVG
+109 NGKVEPIFTYVG
-122 QRIQEMREEFNKLDA
+122 QRILEMQEEFKKLDA
-137 DIEQGEDNFEE
+137 DIKQGEDNFEE

-183 GQYEQAQTELAEVGA
+183 NQYEQAQTELAEVGA

-208 QIALY
+208 QIALF

-295 GLGTLNS
+295 GLGTIGSLPAIDNDDENS
-302 MPASDD
+302 T
-308 KQSSGQGVRS
+308 QGRRS
-318 DNISVSPNPIAIFR
+318 ESNNISPNPIAIFR
-332 INEQDNYEQNLFGAI
+332 IEEQDNYEQNLFGAI
-347 SATLDKAP
+347 SATLDKSP

-366 SAGNPSEQAQR
+366 SAGNPSEQAER

-406 VSVAS
+406 LSVANV
-411 IENTEIRLYA
+411 ENTEVRLYA
-421 DSLNELE
+421 D
-428 NSRSDFQ
+428 
-435 RKMLIILLT
+435 
-444 YNVSYLT
+444 
-451 TQAIFLL
+451 
-458 ADSKG
+458 
-463 IDEDN
+463 

>member
-1 MIIIHLKYFLIFL
+1 MIMVHLKYFIVYL
-14 LISLLTSCS
+14 LVGLLSSCS

-28 DLWPSGNEEEEEI
+28 DLWPSGNDVEEEI

-53 EDTEEITITEIEDS
+53 EDTEEITITEF
-67 EEVTEINIISDE
+67 EESDEITEIDIISDE
-79 GDINESNEDNLDNL
+79 EVNNPNEENLDDLLTQDNTDST
-93 FAQGEI
+93 ENN
-99 DGSDETIQSA
+99 IQTTN
-109 DNGKVNSIFTYVG
+109 NGKVESIFTYVG
-122 QRIQEMREEFNKLDA
+122 QRILEMQEEFNKLDA
-137 DIEQGEDNFEE
+137 DIKQGENNFEE

-183 GQYEQAQTELAEVGA
+183 NQYEQAQTELAEVGA

-208 QIALY
+208 QIALF

-295 GLGTLNS
+295 GLGTLGS
-302 MPASDD
+302 LPAINDSEN
-308 KQSSGQGVRS
+308 SGQGRRS

-332 INEQDNYEQNLFGAI
+332 INEQNNYEQNLFGAI

-366 SAGNPSEQAQR
+366 SAGNPSEQAER

-390 SLVSMGMPVDR
+390 SLISMGMPADR

-406 VSVAS
+406 LSVANV
-411 IENTEIRLYA
+411 ENTEVRLYA
-421 DSLNELE
+421 D
-428 NSRSDFQ
+428 
-435 RKMLIILLT
+435 
-444 YNVSYLT
+444 
-451 TQAIFLL
+451 
-458 ADSKG
+458 
-463 IDEDN
+463 

>member
-1 MIIIHLKYFLIFL
+1 MIMIHLKYFIVYMLVGL
-14 LISLLTSCS
+14 LASCS

-28 DLWPSGNEEEEEI
+28 DLWPSGNDVEEEI

-53 EDTEEITITEIEDS
+53 EDTEEIKITEFQESDEITEID
-67 EEVTEINIISDE
+67 IISDE
-79 GDINESNEDNLDNL
+79 EVNNPNEENLDDLLTQDNTDSTEDN
-93 FAQGEI
+93 
-99 DGSDETIQSA
+99 IQTTN
-109 DNGKVNSIFTYVG
+109 NGKVESIFTYVG
-122 QRIQEMREEFNKLDA
+122 QRILEMQEEFNKLDA
-137 DIEQGEDNFEE
+137 DIKQGESNFEE

-183 GQYEQAQTELAEVGA
+183 NQYEQAQTELAEVGA

-208 QIALY
+208 QIALF

-237 HRNLSSFQ
+237 HRKLSSFQ

-295 GLGTLNS
+295 GLGTIGSL
-302 MPASDD
+302 PAINDNEN
-308 KQSSGQGVRS
+308 SGQGRRS

-332 INEQDNYEQNLFGAI
+332 INEQNNYEQNLFGAI

-355 KSKFTLVAVSS
+355 KSNFTLVAVSS
-366 SAGNPSEQAQR
+366 SAGNPSEQAER

-390 SLVSMGMPVDR
+390 SLISMGMPVDR

-406 VSVAS
+406 LSAANV
-411 IENTEIRLYA
+411 ENTEVRLYA
-421 DSLNELE
+421 D
-428 NSRSDFQ
+428 
-435 RKMLIILLT
+435 
-444 YNVSYLT
+444 
-451 TQAIFLL
+451 
-458 ADSKG
+458 
-463 IDEDN
+463 